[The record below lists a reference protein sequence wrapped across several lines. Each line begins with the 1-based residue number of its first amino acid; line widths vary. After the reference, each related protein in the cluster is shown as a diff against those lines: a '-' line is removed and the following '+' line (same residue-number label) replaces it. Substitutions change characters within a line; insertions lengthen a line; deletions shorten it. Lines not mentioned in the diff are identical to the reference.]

1 MPVICT
7 YACITPHTSGEYKYA
22 YLLRAIQLFAEACFG
37 LTDLIGNDESLF
49 KDQSRDNNCYG
60 TARTTTS

>member
-1 MPVICT
+1 M
-7 YACITPHTSGEYKYA
+7 
-22 YLLRAIQLFAEACFG
+22 YLCLYYTTTHLVNTNMLIGCGGIQLFAEACFG

-60 TARTTTS
+60 TARTTS